1 MTAKGLKRVK
11 KRYLCHS
18 TQNPVQHFQIAQNT
32 EKLYLVW
39 EFPSLTALVRLNPLV
54 YLKQEL
60 SEADMHKIKTWWLKN
75 LSLTQC
81 ATSYLKWLWFMI
93 MKWFLMW
100 WLCSEWKYCRE
111 YVGGNAGDEFLLP
124 DMFDSCKYVLGVFYK
139 YINK

>member
-39 EFPSLTALVRLNPLV
+39 ELPSLTALVRLNPLV

-75 LSLTQC
+75 LIQ
-81 ATSYLKWLWFMI
+81 SYSMCYFIPKMI
-93 MKWFLMW
+93 MIYDYEMIPYVMTLLRVKIFVGNVWEEMLGMNF
-100 WLCSEWKYCRE
+100 YCLICLTH
-111 YVGGNAGDEFLLP
+111 AS
-124 DMFDSCKYVLGVFYK
+124 MF
-139 YINK
+139 